1 MLAVLPDGR
10 VSLISYSDYF
20 AEYRTDRTFDPK
32 SCMTDAACPAAVKAY
47 AEKQAA
53 AEQNGKLSPGGF
65 SLKSVDDKGTSDR
78 TVSTTPGTSAPDPTD
93 IAMATGRGLN
103 EFMGGDQNPRSQGAS
118 SDGRDVAAG
127 YEPPPDTEGQ
137 APAKMVITNDA
148 TLTYKVNI
156 NLKEN
161 LPGQFEKL
169 NKVMAPNTSGKD
181 DLDTSVVRPNT
192 GIVVTPQ

>member
-1 MLAVLPDGR
+1 MVAGQVLKAGQVPATWLTPAV
-10 VSLISYSDYF
+10 
-20 AEYRTDRTFDPK
+20 
-32 SCMTDAACPAAVKAY
+32 
-47 AEKQAA
+47 
-53 AEQNGKLSPGGF
+53 
-65 SLKSVDDKGTSDR
+65 
-78 TVSTTPGTSAPDPTD
+78 
-93 IAMATGRGLN
+93 
-103 EFMGGDQNPRSQGAS
+103 
-118 SDGRDVAAG
+118 AG